1 MVKRFKIGIFSLTSC
16 EGCCFSILD
25 LRERFLELNK
35 KIEIKTFRLFEDSN
49 LPDEQYDFAF
59 VEGSPLT
66 NANIVNLK
74 RIRANSR
81 VLVTLGSCAHIG
93 GIYHMKQ
100 YQDKDK
106 LFSHIYDNAPGI
118 ENLEVKTVAQIVPVD
133 FVIPGCPING
143 EEFLKIAY
151 QIIIGKNPQM
161 PKRPV
166 CYDCQLRGYECLL
179 QKGEICLGPITQAG
193 CEAVCLKSKQGCWGC
208 RGLAADAEIPN
219 LLKKLREKYSDKEIL
234 KVLEVFGVKELIK

>member
-1 MVKRFKIGIFSLTSC
+1 MAQKYKIGIFSLTGC

-25 LRERFLELNK
+25 LRQRFLELNK
-35 KIEIKTFRLFEDSN
+35 KVTIKTFRLFEESN
-49 LPDEQYDFAF
+49 LPDEKYDFAF

-66 NANIVNLK
+66 SANIANLT
-74 RIRANSR
+74 RIRANSK
-81 VLVTLGSCAHIG
+81 VLITIGSCAHIG

-100 YQDKDK
+100 YQNKEK
-106 LFSHIYDNAPGI
+106 IFSRIYDNAGGI
-118 ENLEVKTVAQIVPVD
+118 ENFDVKTVGQVVPVD
-133 FVIPGCPING
+133 FAIPGCPING
-143 EEFLKIAY
+143 EEFLKTVY

-166 CYDCQLRGYECLL
+166 CYECQLRGYECLL
-179 QKGEICLGPITQAG
+179 QKGEICLGPITQGG

-208 RGLAADAEIPN
+208 RGLVDDAEISN

-234 KVLEVFGVKELIK
+234 KVFEVFGVKELIK